1 VAQQEEDTLMNDDRP
16 MPSSSECLR
25 NAAAILADVG
35 SGYTRSAESIR
46 SSVEQANAWTRLADV
61 VLRHEKTR

>member
-1 VAQQEEDTLMNDDRP
+1 MNDNRP

-35 SGYTRSAESIR
+35 DGYARSAESIR
-46 SSVEQANAWTRLADV
+46 SSAELANAWTRLADV
-61 VLRHEKTR
+61 ALRHEKTR